1 MKTSLEAVFDMLA
14 LVLVLVFTL
23 PIFLL
28 MFHSLL
34 YETDFG
40 FGTLEDKS
48 IMATPQQERDLYG
61 DQYLADKRQLTNAHI
76 ALLPSVDDKEDESDM
91 RTVTVEWDSPHINL
105 QHSYSLSEEAKT
117 QKASLINDGFSFV
130 GDLTSRGIT
139 SSYTSLLYHV
149 SILEDGS
156 LILTETREEVE

>member
-1 MKTSLEAVFDMLA
+1 MKSSLETVFDMLS
-14 LVLVLVFTL
+14 LMLVLVFTL
-23 PIFLL
+23 PIFLF

-34 YETDFG
+34 YEADFG

-76 ALLPSVDDKEDESDM
+76 ALLPSVDDKEDETDS
-91 RTVTVEWDSPHINL
+91 RTVTVKWDNPYVNL
-105 QHSYSLSEEAKT
+105 QHSYSLTEEAKT
-117 QKASLINDGFSFV
+117 QKASLIGDGFSFV
-130 GDLTSRGIT
+130 GDLTARGIT

-149 SILEDGS
+149 SILADGS
-156 LILTETREEVE
+156 LILTETREEVK

>member
-1 MKTSLEAVFDMLA
+1 MKTSLEAIFDMLS

-23 PIFLL
+23 PIFLFL
-28 MFHSLL
+28 FHSLL

-76 ALLPSVDDKEDESDM
+76 ALLSSVDDKEDDTSS
-91 RTVTVEWDSPHINL
+91 RTVKVRWDSPHVNL
-105 QHSYSLSEEAKT
+105 QHSYSLSEESKT
-117 QKASLINDGFSFV
+117 QKASLIGDGFSFV
-130 GDLTSRGIT
+130 GNLTAGGIT

-149 SILEDGS
+149 SILADGS
-156 LILTETREEVE
+156 LILTETREEVK